1 MHTLNELMRARG
13 LYVRCPNPACG
24 ESFPVRKA
32 NLFDATKSLPEYA
45 REDLAQQQ
53 NLIAEEWQRLRE
65 KRAELKRRS
74 FTSAATSGV
83 GQTLEMIAASL
94 PGLPT
99 AARDCRV
106 LLKPLDYL
114 AFVGA
119 CAGKVE
125 AIRFIE
131 VKTGRQHL
139 SKGQRAIKAAVE
151 RGAVKLRIADHRLS
165 LKRESR

>member
-1 MHTLNELMRARG
+1 MNTLNELMHARG

-24 ESFPVRKA
+24 ESFPVRNA
-32 NLFDATKSLPEYA
+32 SLFDATKSLPEYA
-45 REDLAQQQ
+45 REHLAEQH
-53 NLIAEEWQRLRE
+53 NLLSEEWQRLRKE
-65 KRAELKRRS
+65 RAELKRRS
-74 FTSAATSGV
+74 FTSAATSGI

-94 PGLPT
+94 PGLPM

-131 VKTGRQHL
+131 VKTGRQRL
-139 SKGQRAIKAAVE
+139 SGDQRAIKAAVE
-151 RGAVKLRIADHRLS
+151 KGAVRLRIADHRLS
-165 LKRESR
+165 IK